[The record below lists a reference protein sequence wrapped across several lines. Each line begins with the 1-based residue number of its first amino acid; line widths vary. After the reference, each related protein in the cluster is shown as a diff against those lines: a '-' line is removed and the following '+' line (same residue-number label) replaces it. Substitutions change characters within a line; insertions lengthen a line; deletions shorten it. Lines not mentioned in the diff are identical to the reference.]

1 MIVDRSRVAAAV
13 PNYVLGEQLGSGAFG
28 LVLRAEHRRMRRP
41 AAIKVMPAEGARID
55 FAAEARLL
63 AGLDHPHVVRV
74 YDYIEADDLCLVVME
89 LLAGGTLTR
98 RRATLSAGQT
108 CAVGLA
114 VAAALGHAHDR
125 GVLHRDVKADNILF
139 AADGTVKVGDFGI
152 AKLFEGSAATVSK
165 VVGTPIYM
173 APEQIDVGG
182 RLGPATDLYALSA
195 VLYTLLAGRPPFDPK
210 QPLHLLWHQLRNE
223 PAPPMDGV
231 PGSVAQVVLRGLEK
245 DPAARH
251 PDPAG
256 FALDLAGAAAEA
268 YGVDWIA
275 RTGMPLHLD
284 DAVRRAAVRPVT
296 VRRAAVRSPA
306 DAVTELVQDIVAEGP
321 TARPDGLPAFTGPAP
336 GSAGSTSGTAVTASA
351 DTTEGRY
358 AGTVGAEEFARLR
371 HAHGAD
377 HHTTLA
383 AANELALRLS
393 ALGRH
398 EEARELD
405 EDVLG
410 RLHRQLGPD
419 HPDTLTSAH
428 NLAVDL
434 TALGAASRAR
444 DLCQDTLRRRRS
456 VLGPDHPD
464 TLDTAHNLGMLC
476 SAGGEHGAAR
486 ELGEDTLARR
496 RRVLGPDHPETLTAA
511 FNLAARLGALGEFE
525 AARELGEDTL
535 ARRRRM
541 LGPDH
546 PETLV
551 SAFNVAFYLGRLGR
565 YLDAGDLC
573 ADIQESRGRSLGPGH
588 PDTLAA
594 EDAVAWWFHQAGR
607 DL

>member
-74 YDYIEADDLCLVVME
+74 YDYVEGDDLCLVVME

-98 RRATLSAGQT
+98 RREGLTAGQI

-165 VVGTPIYM
+165 VVGTPVSM

-223 PAPPMDGV
+223 PAPPMGGV
-231 PGSVAQVVLRGLEK
+231 PDSVAQVVLRGLEK

-251 PDPAG
+251 PDPAA
-256 FALDLAGAAAEA
+256 FALDLASAAAEA
-268 YGVDWIA
+268 YGADWLA
-275 RTGMPLHLD
+275 RAGMPLHLD
-284 DAVRRAAVRPVT
+284 DAVRRAAVR
-296 VRRAAVRSPA
+296 SPA
-306 DAVTELVQDIVAEGP
+306 EAVTELVRDIVAEGP
-321 TARPDGLPAFTGPAP
+321 TARPDGLPTFPGPGPGGAGSAP
-336 GSAGSTSGTAVTASA
+336 GTVATASA
-351 DTTEGRY
+351 GLTEGRY
-358 AGTVGAEEFARLR
+358 GGTAGAEEFARLR
-371 HAHGAD
+371 HTHGPD
-377 HHTTLA
+377 HPAALA

-393 ALGRH
+393 VLGRH
-398 EEARELD
+398 EDARELD

-410 RLHRQLGPD
+410 RLRHQLGPD
-419 HPDTLTSAH
+419 HPDSLTAAH

-434 TALGAASRAR
+434 AATGAAGRAR
-444 DLCQDTLRRRRS
+444 DLCQDTLLRRRR

-464 TLDTAHNLGMLC
+464 TLDTAHNLGMLR
-476 SAGGEHGAAR
+476 SAGGEHAAAR

-511 FNLAARLGALGEFE
+511 FNLAARLGAGGAFE

-535 ARRRRM
+535 ARRRRV

-573 ADIQESRGRSLGPGH
+573 AEVQESRHRSLGPGH
-588 PDTLAA
+588 PDTVAA